1 MIILKLLLIFS
12 TFCNS
17 LAEIQVGSFISLQHN
32 VQGDVYFTNDDT
44 VLEIRNFNY
53 DGKLF

>member
-1 MIILKLLLIFS
+1 MIILKLLFIFS
-12 TFCNS
+12 IFYNS
-17 LAEIQVGSFISLQHN
+17 LAEIQVGSLISLRHN

-44 VLEIRNFNY
+44 VLEIRNFYY